1 MFFFC
6 FVFSRSVQSV
16 RKLTMLMIFQS
27 LDVRSET
34 GIKKHCYGGK
44 RHFDK
49 FFLFRLLRKFDSESV
64 L

>member
-1 MFFFC
+1 M
-6 FVFSRSVQSV
+6 
-16 RKLTMLMIFQS
+16 TMLMIFQS

-49 FFLFRLLRKFDSESV
+49 NFFIQIVKKV
-64 L
+64 